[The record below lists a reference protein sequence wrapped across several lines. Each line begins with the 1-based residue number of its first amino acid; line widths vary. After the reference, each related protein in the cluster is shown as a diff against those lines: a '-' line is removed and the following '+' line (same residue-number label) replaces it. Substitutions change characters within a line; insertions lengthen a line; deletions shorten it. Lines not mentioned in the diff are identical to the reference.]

1 MKPLRQLWV
10 ILKKDIIMEMRT
22 KEMIVSMLMFVM
34 LTMIIFNYAFRA
46 DRNDLTPF
54 GGGLL
59 WLAFIYTA
67 FLGMNRSFV
76 HEKDQGCLE
85 GLLLSPVDRSIIYVA
100 KMVGNLIFLTA
111 VELLA
116 VPIFTMFFISYPYY
130 LHLDKLG
137 IFLLGL
143 GLSNFGIAAVGTFVA
158 TMAVN
163 TQRRDLLLPILGLP
177 LLMPVVAP
185 AVMISGTMLSG
196 STSKHELELVGESL
210 KILAAYDIIFFVVIA
225 MIYDFILGE

>member
-1 MKPLRQLWV
+1 MKPARQLWV
-10 ILKKDIIMEMRT
+10 ILKKDILMEMRT
-22 KEMIVSMLMFVM
+22 KEMILSMLLFVM
-34 LTMIIFNYAFRA
+34 LTMIIFNYAFQA

-76 HEKDQGCLE
+76 HEKEQGCLE

-100 KMVGNLIFLTA
+100 KMAGNLIFISA
-111 VELLA
+111 VELA
-116 VPIFTMFFISYPYY
+116 AIPIFTVFFISVPYY
-130 LHLDKLG
+130 MDPEKLG
-137 IFLLGL
+137 IFLLGVV
-143 GLSNFGIAAVGTFVA
+143 LSNIGIAAVGTFVA
-158 TMAVN
+158 TLAVN
-163 TQRRDLLLPILGLP
+163 TNRQDLLLPILGLP

-185 AVMISGTMLSG
+185 AVIISGAVLSG
-196 STSKHELELVGESL
+196 STNKNEWDLVYESL

>member
-10 ILKKDIIMEMRT
+10 ILKKDIVMELRT
-22 KEMIVSMLMFVM
+22 KEMIVSMLLFVM

-46 DRNDLTPF
+46 DRNDLTEF

-76 HEKDQGCLE
+76 HEKEEGCLE
-85 GLLLSPVDRSIIYVA
+85 GLLLSPVDRSVIYVA
-100 KMVGNLIFLTA
+100 KMLGNLIFITT
-111 VELLA
+111 VELIA
-116 VPIFTMFFISYPYY
+116 VPIFTMFFISVPYY
-130 LHLDKLG
+130 VHPDKLG
-137 IFLLGL
+137 LFLLGL
-143 GLSNFGIAAVGTFVA
+143 MLGNIGIAAVGTFVS
-158 TMAVN
+158 TLAVN
-163 TQRRDLLLPILGLP
+163 TNRRDLLLPILGLP

-185 AVMISGTMLSG
+185 AVIISGAVLSG
-196 STSKHELELVGESL
+196 TTNQNELELATESL
-210 KILAAYDIIFFVVIA
+210 KILVAYDIIFFVVIA